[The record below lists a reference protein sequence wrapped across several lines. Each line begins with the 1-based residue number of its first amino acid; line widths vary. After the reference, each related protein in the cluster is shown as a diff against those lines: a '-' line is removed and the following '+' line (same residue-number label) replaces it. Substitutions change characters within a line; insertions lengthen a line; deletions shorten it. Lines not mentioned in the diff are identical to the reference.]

1 MKQANREKDKTI
13 AKLKQEKV
21 QKEKEQKEKE
31 QKEKDREE
39 VNCS

>member
-39 VNCS
+39 VNGS